1 MREVNFRRENVKE
14 QMAQNR
20 YENNWQQAVGATIAL
35 ADVLNIEFLGEDDDK
50 DTGV

>member
-20 YENNWQQAVGATIAL
+20 YVDNWQSAVGATMAL
-35 ADVLNIEFLGEDDDK
+35 ADVLNIEFQGEDNDSN
-50 DTGV
+50 TGV